1 MGVVLETEVEE
12 EERQVRAAE
21 PRKGKG
27 VMSSRKQYTLIG
39 YTPNGSQN
47 KHAVV
52 CNEVWR
58 RKMLEISVLRELS

>member
-27 VMSSRKQYTLIG
+27 VMSSRKQYTGTLIG

-52 CNEVWR
+52 CNEV
-58 RKMLEISVLRELS
+58 